1 MLEILSSTFGRF
13 VCFND
18 CLSPF
23 PEFGSVRS
31 VPGTS
36 PMPIPWH
43 DGSALRRPVFS
54 GWFILSLTPG
64 WTLSIEWRDGIIN
77 PDDWRKIFCLE
88 SLKWSASFRWSFG
101 PSSAICI
108 ESTTIGKT
116 RPTLIR
122 VIFEPFLTIVDHLR
136 PPLCHFWQFSCCLI
150 IFCPIIFEKFWQFW

>member
-13 VCFND
+13 VCLCD

-36 PMPIPWH
+36 IPIPWH

-54 GWFILSLTPG
+54 GWLILSLTPG

-77 PDDWRKIFCLE
+77 PDDWTKNFLDMNHYFTTNLWRSKMDTFDLNRKLWWPMLVLHDISWLDLGGAE
-88 SLKWSASFRWSFG
+88 L
-101 PSSAICI
+101 
-108 ESTTIGKT
+108 
-116 RPTLIR
+116 
-122 VIFEPFLTIVDHLR
+122 
-136 PPLCHFWQFSCCLI
+136 
-150 IFCPIIFEKFWQFW
+150 

>member
-77 PDDWRKIFCLE
+77 PDDWKIIHE
-88 SLKWSASFRWSFG
+88 SLKWSASFRWSRITHRDSKETTTIRKRHPALFLLTFDDRRWIL
-101 PSSAICI
+101 STWI
-108 ESTTIGKT
+108 ESCGG
-116 RPTLIR
+116 R
-122 VIFEPFLTIVDHLR
+122 
-136 PPLCHFWQFSCCLI
+136 CL
-150 IFCPIIFEKFWQFW
+150 FDMT